1 MFAVNQSGVSISV
14 SLSLDQSAVTWC
26 LGRPTMEGKTARG
39 ASSPAKPA
47 LHRPDPLSHTRAVLS
62 SSSHMTAGGAVGEQR
77 RYDTES
83 HCIWEG
89 WGEGGYYWLLM
100 MRNDEETAKGRKETL
115 RGKSLSQESL
125 VPTTGRLKKI
135 KHQTG

>member
-1 MFAVNQSGVSISV
+1 
-14 SLSLDQSAVTWC
+14 
-26 LGRPTMEGKTARG
+26 MEGKTARG

-83 HCIWEG
+83 HCVWEG
-89 WGEGGYYWLLM
+89 WGKGCYYWLLM
-100 MRNDEETAKGRKETL
+100 MRNDEETATGREETIT
-115 RGKSLSQESL
+115 GKSLSQESL
-125 VPTTGRLKKI
+125 VPSTRLVKKI